1 MLKAVEMDD
10 FKCFEALDLPCS
22 ALTVLTGYNAAGK
35 STALQALL
43 LMSQALRIAAN
54 ESQLPLNG
62 ELVSLGSE
70 GDVLRFGASNPS
82 FSLGVRTPDE
92 SIKWTFGS
100 RKEKS
105 ARGLVPLRALEYLKN
120 GHDSTLRGKR
130 SSKRIWPVSEGE
142 ESSLASAVQNIVFI
156 SADRAL
162 QLDTFPVPR
171 MPFHPEG
178 DVGATGEYAAYWYLE
193 CADEEVEE
201 VRRHPSESGQT
212 VRTQVDAWLSE
223 LFPGTSRA
231 LSRAFGSA
239 PASSRAFSFPPASLF
254 PPPASLFPGTRV
266 SADRLTPDAPIRLT
280 FSLSKSSPRA
290 RPANVGFGLSYAF
303 PMLVALLT
311 RARGSIIV
319 VDSAEAHLHPRAQSA
334 VGRLLGQMA
343 GAGLQ
348 IFIETHSDHLV
359 NGVRLAVRDGLVKPD
374 DVALHFFGQ
383 GGNVGQV
390 TTLALDR
397 NGAVSDWPEGFF
409 DQAENDLAILSGW
422 K

>member
-82 FSLGVRTPDE
+82 FSLGVRTLDE

-120 GHDSTLRGKR
+120 GHDSTLSGKR
-130 SSKRIWPVSEGE
+130 PSKQIWPVSEGE
-142 ESSLASAVQNIVFI
+142 ESSLASAVRNIVFI

-223 LFPGTSRA
+223 LFPGT
-231 LSRAFGSA
+231 
-239 PASSRAFSFPPASLF
+239 
-254 PPPASLFPGTRV
+254 RV
-266 SADRLTPDAPIRLT
+266 SANRLTPDAPIRLT
-280 FSLSKSSPRA
+280 FSLSKSSPWA

-348 IFIETHSDHLV
+348 IFVETHSDHLV

>member
-1 MLKAVEMDD
+1 MLKVIEIDD
-10 FKCFEALDLPCS
+10 FKCFEALDLPCA

-43 LMSQALRIAAN
+43 LMTQALRIAAN
-54 ESQLPLNG
+54 ENRLPLNG
-62 ELVSLGSE
+62 DLVSLGSE
-70 GDVLRFGASNPS
+70 GDVLRSGASNPS
-82 FSLGVRTPDE
+82 FSLGVRTSGE

-100 RKEKS
+100 RRAKS
-105 ARGLVPLRALEYLKN
+105 ARGLVPLNGFEYEQ
-120 GHDSTLRGKR
+120 DSRGRMSLGKR
-130 SSKRIWPVSEGE
+130 ASKRIWPSVGRARSP
-142 ESSLASAVQNIVFI
+142 LAAAIRGAVFI
-156 SADRAL
+156 SAARAL
-162 QLDTFPVPR
+162 QLDTFPVPK
-171 MPFHPEG
+171 MPFHTEG
-178 DVGATGEYAAYWYLE
+178 DVGATGEYAPYWYLE
-193 CADEEVEE
+193 YADEEVDEA
-201 VRRHPSESGQT
+201 RRHPQDRGGT
-212 VRTQVDAWLSE
+212 VRTQMDAWLSE
-223 LFPGTSRA
+223 LFPGA
-231 LSRAFGSA
+231 
-239 PASSRAFSFPPASLF
+239 
-254 PPPASLFPGTRV
+254 RV
-266 SADRLTPDAPIRLT
+266 SADRLTPDSPIRLT
-280 FSLSKSSPRA
+280 FSLSMSSPWA

-311 RARGSIIV
+311 RAPDSIIV

-348 IFIETHSDHLV
+348 IFVETHSDHLL
-359 NGVRLAVRDGLVKPD
+359 NGIRLAVRDGLVKPD

-383 GGNVGQV
+383 GGKAGQV

>member
-1 MLKAVEMDD
+1 MMLEVIELDD
-10 FKCFEALDLPCS
+10 FKCFEALDLPCA
-22 ALTVLTGYNAAGK
+22 ALTALTGYNAAGK

-43 LMSQALRIAAN
+43 LMAQALRTAAN
-54 ESQLPLNG
+54 ENRLPLNG

-70 GDVLRFGASNPS
+70 GDVLRSGASNPS
-82 FSLGVRTPDE
+82 FSLGMRTGDE

-100 RKEKS
+100 GKAKS
-105 ARGLVPLRALEYLKN
+105 VRGLIPLSGLEYIQN
-120 GHDSTLRGKR
+120 GRRRTSLGKQAP
-130 SSKRIWPVSEGE
+130 KRIWPAAGGAKSP
-142 ESSLASAVQNIVFI
+142 LASAIQGAVFI
-156 SADRAL
+156 SAARAL
-162 QLDTFPVPR
+162 QLDTFPVPK
-171 MPFHPEG
+171 MPFHSEG
-178 DVGATGEYAAYWYLE
+178 EVGATGEYAAYWYLE
-193 CADEEVEE
+193 YADEEVEDA
-201 VRRHPSESGQT
+201 RRHPQEGGET
-212 VRTQVDAWLSE
+212 VRAQADAWLNE
-223 LFPGTSRA
+223 LFPGA
-231 LSRAFGSA
+231 
-239 PASSRAFSFPPASLF
+239 
-254 PPPASLFPGTRV
+254 RV
-266 SADRLTPDAPIRLT
+266 SADRLTPDSPIRLA
-280 FSLSKSSPRA
+280 FSLSRSSPWA

-348 IFIETHSDHLV
+348 IFVETHSDHLL
-359 NGVRLAVRDGLVKPD
+359 NGIRLAVRDGLVKPD

-383 GGNVGQV
+383 GGKVGQV

-397 NGAVSDWPEGFF
+397 NGAVSDWPQGFF